1 MSMDISDFY
10 QTFFDEADELLA
22 DMEQHLLVLQPEAP
36 DAEQLNAIF
45 RAAHSI
51 KGGAGTFGFSVLQET
66 THLMENLL
74 DEARRGEM
82 QLNTDIINLFL
93 ETKDIMQEQ
102 LDAYKQSQE
111 PDAAS
116 FDYICQ
122 ALRQLALE
130 AKGETPSAVTR
141 LSVVAKSEPQDEQSR
156 NQLPRRIILSRLKA
170 GEVDLLEE
178 ELGHLTTLTD
188 VVKGVDSL
196 SAILPGDIAEDDI
209 TAVLCFVIEADQITF
224 ETVEVSPKISTP
236 PVLKLAAEQAP
247 TGRVEREK
255 TTRSSESTSIRVAVE
270 KVDQLINLVGEL
282 VITQSMLAQR
292 SSELDPVNHGDL
304 ITSMGQLQ
312 RNARDLQE
320 SVMSI
325 RMMPMEYVF
334 SRYPRLVRDLAG
346 KLGKQVELTLVGS
359 STELDK
365 SLIERII
372 DPLTHLVRNSLD
384 HGIELPEKRL
394 AAGKNSVGNLILSAE
409 HQGGNICIE
418 VTDDGAGLNRERILA
433 KAASQGLTVSE
444 NMSDDEVAML
454 IFAPGFSTAEQ
465 VTDVSG
471 RGVGMDVVKRNIQ
484 EMGGHVEIQSKQ
496 GTGTTIRILL
506 PLTLAILDGMSVRV
520 ADEVFI
526 LPLNAVMESLQP
538 REAINFM
545 VITKGAGRIAEVG
558 ARFVLDGMPGKQMA
572 IDADLNAGLIGED
585 EAKKRRSEVTQ
596 EADFYGS
603 MDGASKFVRG
613 DAIAGI
619 LIMVINVVGGLLVG
633 VLQHGMSMGHAA
645 ESYTLLTIGDGLV
658 AQIPALV
665 ISTAAGVIVTRVS
678 TDQDVGEQMVNQLFS
693 NPSVML
699 LSAAVLGLLGLVPGM
714 PNLVFLLFTA
724 GLLGLAWWIR
734 GREQKA
740 PAEPKPVKM
749 AENNAV
755 VEATWNDVQLEDSLG
770 MEVGY
775 RLSPMVDF
783 QQDGELLGRIRSIRK
798 KFAQEMG
805 FLPPVVHI
813 RDNMDLQPARYR
825 ILMKGVEIGSGD
837 AYPGRWLAINPGTA
851 AGTLPGEATVDPAFG
866 LNAIWIES
874 ALKEQAQIQGYT
886 VVEASTV
893 VATHLNHLISQHA
906 AELFGRQEAQQLLDR
921 VAQEMP
927 KLTEDLV
934 PGVVTLTTLHKVL
947 QNLLDEKVPIRDMR
961 TILET
966 LAEHAPIQSDPHELT
981 AVVRVALGRAI
992 TQQWFPGKDEVHVI
1006 GLDTP
1011 LERLLLQA
1019 LQGGGGLEPGLADR
1033 LLAQTQEALSR
1044 QEMVG
1049 APPVL
1054 LVNHALR
1061 PLLSRFLRRSLPQ
1074 LVVLSNLELSDNRHI
1089 RMTATIGGK

>member
-130 AKGETPSAVTR
+130 AKGEPPSAVTR

-156 NQLPRRIILSRLKA
+156 SQLPRRIILSRLKA

-188 VVKGVDSL
+188 VVKGADSL

-224 ETVEVSPKISTP
+224 ETVDVSPKISTP

-538 REAINFM
+538 READLHPLAGGERVLEVRGEYLPIVELWKVFNVAGAKTEATQGIV
-545 VITKGAGRIAEVG
+545 VILQSGGRRYALLV
-558 ARFVLDGMPGKQMA
+558 DQ
-572 IDADLNAGLIGED
+572 LIGQHQVVVKNLESNYR
-585 EAKKRRSEVTQ
+585 KVP
-596 EADFYGS
+596 
-603 MDGASKFVRG
+603 
-613 DAIAGI
+613 GI
-619 LIMVINVVGGLLVG
+619 
-633 VLQHGMSMGHAA
+633 SAA
-645 ESYTLLTIGDGLV
+645 TILGDGSV
-658 AQIPALV
+658 ALIVDVSALQA
-665 ISTAAGVIVTRVS
+665 INREQRMANTAA
-678 TDQDVGEQMVNQLFS
+678 
-693 NPSVML
+693 
-699 LSAAVLGLLGLVPGM
+699 
-714 PNLVFLLFTA
+714 
-724 GLLGLAWWIR
+724 
-734 GREQKA
+734 
-740 PAEPKPVKM
+740 
-749 AENNAV
+749 
-755 VEATWNDVQLEDSLG
+755 
-770 MEVGY
+770 
-775 RLSPMVDF
+775 
-783 QQDGELLGRIRSIRK
+783 
-798 KFAQEMG
+798 
-805 FLPPVVHI
+805 
-813 RDNMDLQPARYR
+813 
-825 ILMKGVEIGSGD
+825 
-837 AYPGRWLAINPGTA
+837 
-851 AGTLPGEATVDPAFG
+851 
-866 LNAIWIES
+866 
-874 ALKEQAQIQGYT
+874 
-886 VVEASTV
+886 
-893 VATHLNHLISQHA
+893 
-906 AELFGRQEAQQLLDR
+906 
-921 VAQEMP
+921 
-927 KLTEDLV
+927 
-934 PGVVTLTTLHKVL
+934 
-947 QNLLDEKVPIRDMR
+947 
-961 TILET
+961 
-966 LAEHAPIQSDPHELT
+966 
-981 AVVRVALGRAI
+981 
-992 TQQWFPGKDEVHVI
+992 
-1006 GLDTP
+1006 
-1011 LERLLLQA
+1011 
-1019 LQGGGGLEPGLADR
+1019 
-1033 LLAQTQEALSR
+1033 
-1044 QEMVG
+1044 
-1049 APPVL
+1049 
-1054 LVNHALR
+1054 
-1061 PLLSRFLRRSLPQ
+1061 
-1074 LVVLSNLELSDNRHI
+1074 
-1089 RMTATIGGK
+1089 

>member
-66 THLMENLL
+66 THLMENML

-130 AKGETPSAVTR
+130 AKDETPSAVTR

-156 NQLPRRIILSRLKA
+156 SQSPRRIILSRLKA

-188 VVKGVDSL
+188 VVKGADSL

-224 ETVEVSPKISTP
+224 ETVDVSPKISTP

-538 REAINFM
+538 READLHPLAGGERVLEVRGEYLPIVELWKVFNVAGAKTEATQGIV
-545 VITKGAGRIAEVG
+545 VILQSGGRRYALLV
-558 ARFVLDGMPGKQMA
+558 DQ
-572 IDADLNAGLIGED
+572 LIGQHQVVVKNLESNYR
-585 EAKKRRSEVTQ
+585 KVP
-596 EADFYGS
+596 
-603 MDGASKFVRG
+603 
-613 DAIAGI
+613 GI
-619 LIMVINVVGGLLVG
+619 
-633 VLQHGMSMGHAA
+633 SAA
-645 ESYTLLTIGDGLV
+645 TILGDGSV
-658 AQIPALV
+658 ALIVDVSALQA
-665 ISTAAGVIVTRVS
+665 INREQRMANTAA
-678 TDQDVGEQMVNQLFS
+678 
-693 NPSVML
+693 
-699 LSAAVLGLLGLVPGM
+699 
-714 PNLVFLLFTA
+714 
-724 GLLGLAWWIR
+724 
-734 GREQKA
+734 
-740 PAEPKPVKM
+740 
-749 AENNAV
+749 
-755 VEATWNDVQLEDSLG
+755 
-770 MEVGY
+770 
-775 RLSPMVDF
+775 
-783 QQDGELLGRIRSIRK
+783 
-798 KFAQEMG
+798 
-805 FLPPVVHI
+805 
-813 RDNMDLQPARYR
+813 
-825 ILMKGVEIGSGD
+825 
-837 AYPGRWLAINPGTA
+837 
-851 AGTLPGEATVDPAFG
+851 
-866 LNAIWIES
+866 
-874 ALKEQAQIQGYT
+874 
-886 VVEASTV
+886 
-893 VATHLNHLISQHA
+893 
-906 AELFGRQEAQQLLDR
+906 
-921 VAQEMP
+921 
-927 KLTEDLV
+927 
-934 PGVVTLTTLHKVL
+934 
-947 QNLLDEKVPIRDMR
+947 
-961 TILET
+961 
-966 LAEHAPIQSDPHELT
+966 
-981 AVVRVALGRAI
+981 
-992 TQQWFPGKDEVHVI
+992 
-1006 GLDTP
+1006 
-1011 LERLLLQA
+1011 
-1019 LQGGGGLEPGLADR
+1019 
-1033 LLAQTQEALSR
+1033 
-1044 QEMVG
+1044 
-1049 APPVL
+1049 
-1054 LVNHALR
+1054 
-1061 PLLSRFLRRSLPQ
+1061 
-1074 LVVLSNLELSDNRHI
+1074 
-1089 RMTATIGGK
+1089 

>member
-130 AKGETPSAVTR
+130 AKDETPSAVTR

-156 NQLPRRIILSRLKA
+156 SQSPRRIILSRLKA

-188 VVKGVDSL
+188 VVKGTDSL

-224 ETVEVSPKISTP
+224 ETVEVSPKISTS

-538 REAINFM
+538 READLHPLAGGERVLEVRGEYLPFVELWKVFNVAGAKTEATQGIV
-545 VITKGAGRIAEVG
+545 VILQSGGRRYALLV
-558 ARFVLDGMPGKQMA
+558 DQ
-572 IDADLNAGLIGED
+572 LIGQHQVVVKNLESNYR
-585 EAKKRRSEVTQ
+585 KVP
-596 EADFYGS
+596 
-603 MDGASKFVRG
+603 
-613 DAIAGI
+613 GI
-619 LIMVINVVGGLLVG
+619 
-633 VLQHGMSMGHAA
+633 SAA
-645 ESYTLLTIGDGLV
+645 TILGDGSV
-658 AQIPALV
+658 ALIVDVSALQA
-665 ISTAAGVIVTRVS
+665 INREQRMANTAA
-678 TDQDVGEQMVNQLFS
+678 
-693 NPSVML
+693 
-699 LSAAVLGLLGLVPGM
+699 
-714 PNLVFLLFTA
+714 
-724 GLLGLAWWIR
+724 
-734 GREQKA
+734 
-740 PAEPKPVKM
+740 
-749 AENNAV
+749 
-755 VEATWNDVQLEDSLG
+755 
-770 MEVGY
+770 
-775 RLSPMVDF
+775 
-783 QQDGELLGRIRSIRK
+783 
-798 KFAQEMG
+798 
-805 FLPPVVHI
+805 
-813 RDNMDLQPARYR
+813 
-825 ILMKGVEIGSGD
+825 
-837 AYPGRWLAINPGTA
+837 
-851 AGTLPGEATVDPAFG
+851 
-866 LNAIWIES
+866 
-874 ALKEQAQIQGYT
+874 
-886 VVEASTV
+886 
-893 VATHLNHLISQHA
+893 
-906 AELFGRQEAQQLLDR
+906 
-921 VAQEMP
+921 
-927 KLTEDLV
+927 
-934 PGVVTLTTLHKVL
+934 
-947 QNLLDEKVPIRDMR
+947 
-961 TILET
+961 
-966 LAEHAPIQSDPHELT
+966 
-981 AVVRVALGRAI
+981 
-992 TQQWFPGKDEVHVI
+992 
-1006 GLDTP
+1006 
-1011 LERLLLQA
+1011 
-1019 LQGGGGLEPGLADR
+1019 
-1033 LLAQTQEALSR
+1033 
-1044 QEMVG
+1044 
-1049 APPVL
+1049 
-1054 LVNHALR
+1054 
-1061 PLLSRFLRRSLPQ
+1061 
-1074 LVVLSNLELSDNRHI
+1074 
-1089 RMTATIGGK
+1089 